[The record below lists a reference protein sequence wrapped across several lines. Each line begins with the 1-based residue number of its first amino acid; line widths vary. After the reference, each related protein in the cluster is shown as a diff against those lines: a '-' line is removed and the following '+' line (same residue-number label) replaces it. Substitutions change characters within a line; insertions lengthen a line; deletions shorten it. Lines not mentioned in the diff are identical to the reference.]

1 MRHKYGS
8 TLITPPPTE
17 SPSAE
22 SKMRMNIEK
31 SDKMSLIFLT
41 ACFIGITSA
50 FLIGYMLGIIGGVIF
65 GTGYGNH
72 FLPETYNRSVAI
84 YGALIPFIPASLYFS
99 GIIAILAR
107 KKHEFSRLDTR
118 RHMILSGALMS
129 MGSVFTALATTG
141 LIPIMCVLGPTLY
154 AYGFGLIHQG
164 AQAYM
169 SEMGFAHRDYLP
181 SLNIAFK
188 MTIAIG
194 IFVANL
200 VNWST
205 NSIADGW
212 GWRLSI
218 GIAAIPA
225 AITSIGS
232 FLLPDTP
239 MSMIKL
245 GKFDD
250 AKQLLQRLHGTD
262 NGVHAL
268 FKDLLGANE
277 ASKSAKGFEKQ
288 IMSQTHNRPY
298 RLMAIAIPLFQQLTG
313 MNVIVFYAPY
323 LFQAVGFRTSEALT
337 YTAIIGGVNV
347 AATIIHII
355 SVRHG
360 CRRFFLIAGGVQLFV
375 GQIMLGILIRI
386 KLGNSDAY
394 DYLIIA
400 TSCIC
405 VSGFAWS
412 WGPLGW
418 IFLSSDDDLLL
429 LYPLEVRSC
438 GQNLAS
444 NVHWMLSSFITL
456 VFPPIICLFKF
467 YVLYV
472 LAFFGVII
480 TFHAYYFMPNTNRML
495 VEEDVSKI
503 WKQHWFWR
511 RYFFDLNND
520 VEDVSEVWRQ
530 HWFWRRYFVD
540 LDNDLIV

>member
-72 FLPETYNRSVAI
+72 FLPETYNRSVAV

-188 MTIAIG
+188 LTIAIG

-200 VNWST
+200 VNCST
-205 NSIADGW
+205 NSITDGW

-262 NGVHAL
+262 DGVHAL

-298 RLMAIAIPLFQQLTG
+298 RLMAIAIPF
-313 MNVIVFYAPY
+313 FYAPY
-323 LFQAVGFRTSEALT
+323 LFQAVGFQTSEALT

-355 SVRHG
+355 SVRQG

-394 DYLIIA
+394 DYLILA

-429 LYPLEVRSC
+429 LYPWRFVRAARIWLQSC
-438 GQNLAS
+438 IGCFP
-444 NVHWMLSSFITL
+444 LSSLLYSPHSLPIQVLCFIRVRFL
-456 VFPPIICLFKF
+456 W
-467 YVLYV
+467 
-472 LAFFGVII
+472 
-480 TFHAYYFMPNTNRML
+480 
-495 VEEDVSKI
+495 EDVSKI

-511 RYFFDLNND
+511 RYFVNLNND
-520 VEDVSEVWRQ
+520 VEEDVSEVWKQ

-540 LDNDLIV
+540 RDNDLIV